1 MEITTSPHRPA
12 TTPWGRLLA
21 LVVVLAPVC
30 VLVLLPTGLGLERYV
45 MSGSSMAGDRTDSI
59 SRGSV
64 VFERPVAVDEL
75 RPGDVITFR
84 RPSAADGETAGQV
97 GAGPEV
103 MVTHRIV
110 SISQDGIVTQGDAEA
125 APDPWLL
132 QPDRSVVPRV
142 VFTVPWLGF
151 VYQGLAAP
159 AAWLLL
165 AGAAG
170 LVALLFTSGARRSR
184 RTPTTPTGVGAG
196 SRG

>member
-1 MEITTSPHRPA
+1 MEISTSPHRPA

-30 VLVLLPTGLGLERYV
+30 MLVLLPIGLGLERYV

-59 SRGSV
+59 PRGSV

-75 RPGDVITFR
+75 RAGDVITFP
-84 RPSAADGETAGQV
+84 RPSGADGAAEG
-97 GAGPEV
+97 GG

-110 SISQDGIVTQGDAEA
+110 SIDEGGIVTQGDAEA
-125 APDPWLL
+125 APDPWVL
-132 QPDRSVVPRV
+132 QPGRSALPRV

-165 AGAAG
+165 AGGVG
-170 LVALLFTSGARRSR
+170 LVVLVFTSGARRTR
-184 RTPTTPTGVGAG
+184 RTPATSAGVGAG
-196 SRG
+196 SQR